1 MSHSPRLLIGVLVLV
16 LFTVAFG
23 VAGWVFVDGSAPR
36 TVHTTDQRGIS
47 VGISWPGSLDACVT
61 DPAIN
66 VLPNC
71 YREPVDRG
79 SFVKQPWS
87 TYSTFAF
94 CAVGL
99 FILALADRMAMAER
113 TALADHT
120 RSRDQ
125 TWLGLVALFMG
136 PGSALFHGTLTS
148 WGGWGDQLSM
158 YALLAFIVTCDVT
171 HLQHRPDWFARL
183 FALSFA
189 AAIVLNGATG
199 ALSTAVFILAGIGT
213 GVFALGAWG
222 WWLPAAGYSRSGGRI
237 ALAFVVLGVAI
248 VPWVLS
254 NPAVGDPV
262 DIPYHA
268 TWHVLAALFVATYA
282 WYLRSERE
290 VLVEPIVVEEPV
302 DQLPSST
309 G

>member
-1 MSHSPRLLIGVLVLV
+1 LIIGVVVLV
-16 LFTVAFG
+16 VFTVG
-23 VAGWVFVDGSAPR
+23 MGIAGWLFVDGSTPR
-36 TVHTTDQRGIS
+36 TVHTTDQRAIS

-61 DPAIN
+61 DPSIN

-94 CAVGL
+94 CVVGL
-99 FILALADRMAMAER
+99 FILAMADR
-113 TALADHT
+113 T

-125 TWLGLVALFMG
+125 TWLGFVALLMG

-148 WGGWGDQLSM
+148 WGGWGDELSM
-158 YALLAFIVTCDVT
+158 YALLALIVTCDAT
-171 HLQHRPDWFARL
+171 RLRRRPASFTRL
-183 FALSFA
+183 FVLLFA
-189 AAIVLNGATG
+189 AAAMLNGVTG
-199 ALSTAVFILAGIGT
+199 SLSTFVFILAGVGS

-222 WWLPAAGYSRSGGRI
+222 WWLPAAGYRRSGGRI
-237 ALAFVVLGVAI
+237 ASAFALLGLAI

-254 NPAVGDPV
+254 NPGVGDPV

-268 TWHVLAALFVATYA
+268 TWHVLAAAFVAAYG
-282 WYLRSERE
+282 WYLRSERQ
-290 VLVEPIVVEEPV
+290 VPVEPAMVDRAV

>member
-1 MSHSPRLLIGVLVLV
+1 MKHSPRLFIGVAVLA
-16 LFTVAFG
+16 LFTVG
-23 VAGWVFVDGSAPR
+23 MGIAGWVFVDGSAPR
-36 TVHTTDQRGIS
+36 TVHTADQRAIS
-47 VGISWPGSLDACVT
+47 VGISWPGSLDSCVT
-61 DPAIN
+61 DPSIN

-71 YREPVDRG
+71 YREPIDRT

-99 FILALADRMAMAER
+99 FILAMADR
-113 TALADHT
+113 T

-125 TWLGLVALFMG
+125 TWLGFVALFMG

-171 HLQHRPDWFARL
+171 HLQHRPAWFTRL
-183 FALSFA
+183 FGLLFA
-189 AAIVLNGATG
+189 AAVVLNGVTG
-199 ALSTAVFILAGIGT
+199 SLSTLVFVVAGVGT
-213 GVFALGAWG
+213 GIFSLGAWG
-222 WWLPAAGYSRSGGRI
+222 WWLPAAGYQRSGGRI
-237 ALAFVVLGVAI
+237 ALAFVLLGLAI

-254 NPAVGDPV
+254 NPGLGDPV

-268 TWHVLAALFVATYA
+268 TWHVLAALFVAAYG
-282 WYLRSERE
+282 WYLRSEHE
-290 VLVEPIVVEEPV
+290 VAV
-302 DQLPSST
+302 DGTTVAPPSSPAVQLPSSI

>member
-1 MSHSPRLLIGVLVLV
+1 VTHSPRLLIGVLVLV
-16 LFTVAFG
+16 VFTVGMG

-36 TVHTTDQRGIS
+36 TVHTADQRAIS
-47 VGISWPGSLDACVT
+47 VGISWPGSLDACVS
-61 DPAIN
+61 DPSIN

-99 FILALADRMAMAER
+99 FILAMADRMAMANES
-113 TALADHT
+113 

-125 TWLGLVALFMG
+125 TWLGFVALFMG

-171 HLQHRPDWFARL
+171 HLRHRPDWFARL
-183 FALSFA
+183 FVVSFA
-189 AAIVLNGATG
+189 AAVLLNGATG
-199 ALSTAVFILAGIGT
+199 ALSTVVFILAGIGT

-254 NPAVGDPV
+254 NPGVGDPV

-282 WYLRSERE
+282 WFLRSERE
-290 VLVEPIVVEEPV
+290 VPVAPAVADETAV

>member
-1 MSHSPRLLIGVLVLV
+1 MEHSPRLIIGVVVLV
-16 LFTVAFG
+16 VFTVG
-23 VAGWVFVDGSAPR
+23 MGIAGWLFVDGSTPR
-36 TVHTTDQRGIS
+36 TVHTADQRAIS

-61 DPAIN
+61 DPSIN

-99 FILALADRMAMAER
+99 FILARADR
-113 TALADHT
+113 T

-125 TWLGLVALFMG
+125 TWLGFVALLMG

-148 WGGWGDQLSM
+148 WGGWGDELSM
-158 YALLAFIVTCDVT
+158 YALLACIVSCDAT
-171 HLQHRPDWFARL
+171 RLRRRPASFTRL
-183 FALSFA
+183 FVLLFA
-189 AAIVLNGATG
+189 AAAVLNGVTG
-199 ALSTAVFILAGIGT
+199 SLSTLVFILAGVGS
-213 GVFALGAWG
+213 GVFALGAWA
-222 WWLPAAGYSRSGGRI
+222 WWLPAAGYRRSGGRI
-237 ALAFVVLGVAI
+237 ASAFALLGLAI

-254 NPAVGDPV
+254 NPGVGDPV

-268 TWHVLAALFVATYA
+268 TWHVLAAAFVAAYG
-282 WYLRSERE
+282 WYLRSERQ
-290 VLVEPIVVEEPV
+290 VPVEPAMVDEAV